1 MSDAPG
7 LPPEVDFW
15 RPPTLV
21 ATWFGIGLLPLAPG
35 TWASI
40 SALPIAWTLHAAF
53 GAWAVAL
60 AAVVVFAIGWW
71 ASENFVKRG
80 YTSDPS
86 YIVVDEVAGQ
96 LVALVPA
103 ALDPVFYA
111 IAFIGFRVFDIM
123 KPWPVGW
130 ADREVKGGLGVMLDD
145 LLAGAYV
152 AAILILAT
160 WLFSG

>member
-1 MSDAPG
+1 MPRSRSSGHD
-7 LPPEVDFW
+7 W

-21 ATWFGIGLLPLAPG
+21 ATWFGVGLLPLAPG

-40 SALPIAWTLHAAF
+40 STLPIAWYLHAAF

-60 AAVVVFAIGWW
+60 AALVVFAIGWW
-71 ASENFVKRG
+71 ASENFAKRG
-80 YTSDPS
+80 HTSDPS

-96 LVALVPA
+96 LVALTHA

-145 LLAGAYV
+145 LLAGVYV
-152 AAILILAT
+152 AAILIVAT
-160 WLFSG
+160 WLISG

>member
-1 MSDAPG
+1 MSGAPG
-7 LPPEVDFW
+7 LPPDVAFW

-21 ATWFGIGLLPLAPG
+21 ATWFGVGLLPLAPG
-35 TWASI
+35 TWGSI
-40 SALPIAWTLHAAF
+40 SALPIAWYLHAAF

-60 AAVVVFAIGWW
+60 AALVVFAIGWW
-71 ASENFVKRG
+71 ASENFAKRG
-80 YTSDPS
+80 YPSDPS

-96 LVALVPA
+96 LVALAPA

-111 IAFIGFRVFDIM
+111 IALIGFRVFDIM

-145 LLAGAYV
+145 LLAGVYV
-152 AAILILAT
+152 AAILIIAT
-160 WLFSG
+160 WLLSG